1 MQEQCLET
9 MMKWMKWKSDLVRK
23 ILSCIA
29 ICYAHERL
37 LQSAVWYLKQRHD
50 LGNLKVLPHAGWH
63 QLSHSP
69 ECLWSHY
76 GQWQHGKTPHLIPS
90 LPTNQPG
97 IPLWDNLFMTLLLMT
112 LPWGCLG
119 KWCTKKG
126 LYTHSKKKKKS
137 HKLHGDEQKIT
148 YLPN

>member
-1 MQEQCLET
+1 MDMHIYIALMKTFFYLRLACKILNCNDFPPNNIISVARFGQENL
-9 MMKWMKWKSDLVRK
+9 
-23 ILSCIA
+23 LSCIA

-37 LQSAVWYLKQRHD
+37 IQSAVWCLKQRHN

-76 GQWQHGKTPHLIPS
+76 GQRQHGKTPHLIPS

-97 IPLWDNLFMTLLLMT
+97 IPLWYNLFMTLLLMT
-112 LPWGCLG
+112 LP
-119 KWCTKKG
+119 
-126 LYTHSKKKKKS
+126 
-137 HKLHGDEQKIT
+137 
-148 YLPN
+148 